1 MMTFKDKEITFVEH
15 KEYGYK
21 PRTIDNAGA
30 DATIAIAIDFTSS
43 GTKFTTR
50 EVIKQGK
57 LFIPIDVSE
66 KLEIRP
72 EEIEKIKSLLKKYN
86 VQTLN
91 IAGNSLYSMQG
102 KYSQSQM
109 DFFVHYLVSWLD
121 IKHIR
126 TGGQTGVDEAGAK
139 AGARLGIP
147 TTILAPRGWKFRN
160 EFGKDISDEK
170 QFKQRFL

>member
-1 MMTFKDKEITFVEH
+1 MFKDKDITFVEH

-21 PRTIDNAGA
+21 PRTTDNAGA
-30 DATIAIAIDFTSS
+30 DATIAIAIDFNSA
-43 GTKFTTR
+43 GERLTKK
-50 EVIKQGK
+50 EVLRQGK
-57 LFIPIDVSE
+57 LYIPIDVSE

-72 EEIEKIKSLLKKYN
+72 EEIEAIKSLLKKYN

-91 IAGNSLYSMQG
+91 IAGNGIYTMQG
-102 KYSQSQM
+102 KYSQSQL

-121 IKHIR
+121 VKHIR

-147 TTILAPRGWKFRN
+147 TTVLAPRGWKFRN